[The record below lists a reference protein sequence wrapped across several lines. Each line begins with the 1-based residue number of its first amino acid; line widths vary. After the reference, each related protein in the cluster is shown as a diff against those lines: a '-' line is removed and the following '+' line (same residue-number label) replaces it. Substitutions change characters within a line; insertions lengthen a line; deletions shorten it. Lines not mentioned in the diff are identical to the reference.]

1 MFYIRCISNGSLY
14 YNKVKQ
20 IPFTEVRDSMK
31 RYSKVLILLMALLL
45 AGCANHSVESGK
57 DSANRGNGAA
67 NDGVSKA
74 VAKLKPVEGATIG
87 SMSSYVEDPKTQL
100 KPTRR
105 STT

>member
-1 MFYIRCISNGSLY
+1 
-14 YNKVKQ
+14 
-20 IPFTEVRDSMK
+20 MK

-100 KPTRR
+100 KPTSR
-105 STT
+105 STTW